1 MIDQCDDIALART
14 LKRQRVALVNPLIGE
29 IADAL
34 LAAGGAAQRDVVI
47 DLIATGRGAPSAS
60 AGLRRE
66 LIEAFDLHCVYADR
80 EDLPA
85 VLHLPF
91 GPHSRRWAL
100 THEAMDMLQYDR
112 RSRAG

>member
-1 MIDQCDDIALART
+1 MIDQCDDIALARS

-34 LAAGGAAQRDVVI
+34 LVSGGAAHRDVVI
-47 DLIATGRGAPSAS
+47 DLIAVGRGAPSAS
-60 AGLRRE
+60 DGLRRE
-66 LIEAFDLHCVYADR
+66 LIEAFDLHCDYTDR
-80 EDLPA
+80 GGLPA

-100 THEAMDMLQYDR
+100 THDALDLLQYER
-112 RSRAG
+112 RSQVG